1 MRKVWFKTLLLPV
14 AGVLLL
20 AGGCVYENMSSQ
32 MVVTEQISIKL
43 DEYRTSGTL
52 GSAVV
57 AEDFAEDVYRIL
69 DKYDSNIKDVK
80 SINIVS
86 GTYQVVRPSLAMHDW
101 VVTSAVTVKRQ
112 DDPSGPVTAGPAV
125 FVDLTE
131 QSLRAA
137 QGKAVPADLNS
148 AGVDLV
154 NNALKS
160 LLTGQK
166 PRLILTME
174 GGTIT
179 PVPSSI
185 DPLSFSWRATV
196 TFQVVIDKTK
206 KSGK

>member
-1 MRKVWFKTLLLPV
+1 MTKVWFRTFLLPV
-14 AGVLLL
+14 ACVLLL
-20 AGGCVYENMSSQ
+20 AGGCVYDDMSSQ

-86 GTYQVVRPSLAMHDW
+86 GTYQVVTPSHAAHDW

-112 DDPSGPVTAGPAV
+112 DDPSGPVTDGPAV

-154 NNALKS
+154 NQALQS
-160 LLTGQK
+160 LLTGQT
-166 PRLILTME
+166 PRLILTMQ

-179 PVPSSI
+179 PVPSI
-185 DPLSFSWRATV
+185 VDPLAFSWRATV
-196 TFQVVIDKTK
+196 TFQVVIDKNK
-206 KSGK
+206 KNGK